1 MKSIVEEGSSIFK
14 AIEKGWTRAGKP
26 SHFSVKIFELPEK
39 NFFGMTTKQAKV
51 GIMFEHDLESSKGSR
66 HSSQVKKST
75 PQPHVAQ
82 KKHHNVPVERVQGE
96 KQGSSSENVG
106 RSQEKQ
112 QADQAKK
119 KVREPRK
126 PDVQKEREKKG
137 KEVPAHHNAEA
148 NQTPEIVDLQKK
160 ATELPLEEKSAQAA
174 SWTNELVDVMKVLVK
189 ESMAELGFPNIES
202 SYLIDQA
209 VLRVTFSSP
218 VLDNPVKE
226 KQFFQ
231 NYAFLLIAL
240 LKTQSKS
247 NVRSLRLFLSSERQ
261 QVT

>member
-51 GIMFEHDLESSKGSR
+51 GIMFEYDLENSKGSR
-66 HSSQVKKST
+66 HSSQVKKNTSQVT
-75 PQPHVAQ
+75 VAQ
-82 KKHHNVPVERVQGE
+82 KKHHNVSSERVQRE
-96 KQGSSSENVG
+96 KQVENAG
-106 RSQEKQ
+106 RLQEKQ
-112 QADQAKK
+112 QADLAKK
-119 KVREPRK
+119 KVRESRK
-126 PDVQKEREKKG
+126 SDIQREREKKE
-137 KEVPAHHNAEA
+137 KEFSAHHNSEINQINEA
-148 NQTPEIVDLQKK
+148 VSLQKK
-160 ATELPLEEKSAQAA
+160 VEDLPLEEKTVQVA
-174 SWTNELVDVMKVLVK
+174 SWTNELVDLMKSLVK

-202 SYLIDQA
+202 LYFIDQV

-218 VLDNPVKE
+218 ILDNPAKE

-247 NVRSLRLFLSSERQ
+247 NVRSLRLFLSSDRQ
-261 QVT
+261 QTV